1 MSTGNAARRIRST
14 LFAIPALILGFAP
27 IAGAV
32 TIDFD
37 PLAVGTTVAN
47 QFPEA
52 TFSSVAGQEVA
63 TISFSV
69 GNSPPNSICTRAV
82 GGSLNCD
89 QELIVDFTDAVFN
102 RSFIVVGDNNIGTQ
116 AVVDVYVNFLLNT
129 TVDIVTE
136 GDFSA
141 GLMDLSAFSDIT
153 GIVIRDVTDFG
164 GLSFDDFDF
173 EVVAEPSTALLLI
186 TGLTALPVLLRR
198 RHER

>member
-1 MSTGNAARRIRST
+1 MSRGNAVRHLRGT

-32 TIDFD
+32 MIDFD
-37 PLAVGTTVAN
+37 SLAVGTTVTN

-52 TFSSVAGQEVA
+52 TFSSVVGQEVA
-63 TISFSV
+63 TISFSS

-82 GGSLNCD
+82 GGSFNCD
-89 QELIVDFTDAVFN
+89 QELIVDFTNAVFN
-102 RSFIVVGDNNIGTQ
+102 LSFLVVGDNNTGTQ
-116 AVVDVYVNFLLNT
+116 AVVDVYVNLLLNT
-129 TVDIVTE
+129 TVDIVTT

-141 GLMDLSAFSDIT
+141 APMDLSAFSDIT
-153 GIVIRDVTDFG
+153 RIVIRDVTDFA

-173 EVVAEPSTALLLI
+173 EVVPEPSTALLLAS
-186 TGLTALPVLLRR
+186 GLVALAVRR

>member
-1 MSTGNAARRIRST
+1 MSPGNAARRIRGA
-14 LFAIPALILGFAP
+14 LFTIPTLILGFAP

-37 PLAVGTTVAN
+37 SLAVGTTVAN

-52 TFSSVAGQEVA
+52 TFSSVPGQEVA
-63 TISFSV
+63 IISFSV

-82 GGSLNCD
+82 GGPLNCD

-102 RSFIVVGDNNIGTQ
+102 LSFIVVGDNNSGTQ

-136 GDFSA
+136 GDTLA
-141 GLMDLSAFSDIT
+141 GLVDLSAFFDIT
-153 GIVIRDVTDFG
+153 GIVIRDVTDFA

-173 EVVAEPSTALLLI
+173 EVVPEPSGGLLAGV
-186 TGLTALPVLLRR
+186 GLLAGLSLLKGGA
-198 RHER
+198 

>member
-1 MSTGNAARRIRST
+1 MPAGNAARPLRDA
-14 LFAIPALILGFAP
+14 LFAIPILILGFAP

-37 PLAVGTTVAN
+37 SLAVGTTVAD

-63 TISFSV
+63 TISFAS

-82 GGSLNCD
+82 GGALNCD

-102 RSFIVVGDNNIGTQ
+102 LSFAVVGDNNPGTQ
-116 AVVDVYVNFLLNT
+116 AVVDVYVNFLLDT
-129 TVDIVTE
+129 TVDIVTT

-141 GLMDLSAFSDIT
+141 APMDLSAFSGVT
-153 GIVIRDVTDFG
+153 RIVIRDVTDFA
-164 GLSFDDFDF
+164 GLSFDDFNF
-173 EVVAEPSTALLLI
+173 NVVPEPSTALLL
-186 TGLTALPVLLRR
+186 TSGLVALAVRR
-198 RHER
+198 RQKR